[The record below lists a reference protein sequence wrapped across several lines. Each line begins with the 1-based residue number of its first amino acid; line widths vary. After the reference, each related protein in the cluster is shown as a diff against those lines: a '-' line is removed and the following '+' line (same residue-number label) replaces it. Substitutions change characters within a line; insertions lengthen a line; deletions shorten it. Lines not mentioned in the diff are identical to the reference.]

1 MNKDDIDRGIGLFQ
15 LTEQYLQSISPA
27 ESISIL
33 LIEASYYGIPLKS
46 AANLHKKSII
56 QKKRCFFCF
65 VIGFSFVS
73 HLFLRDEMTYSL
85 SIPLSLSPDF
95 DLLRSPKV
103 PIKVPKSRLFFLTLQ
118 LKPRQ
123 SP

>member
-15 LTEQYLQSISPA
+15 LTERYLQSISPA

-46 AANLHKKSII
+46 AANLRKKSTI
-56 QKKRCFFCF
+56 QKKRSFFCF
-65 VIGFSFVS
+65 ILVLSFVS
-73 HLFLRDEMTYSL
+73 HLFIRDEMTFSL
-85 SIPLSLSPDF
+85 SIPLPLSPDF

-103 PIKVPKSRLFFLTLQ
+103 PIKVPKSRLFFLALQ